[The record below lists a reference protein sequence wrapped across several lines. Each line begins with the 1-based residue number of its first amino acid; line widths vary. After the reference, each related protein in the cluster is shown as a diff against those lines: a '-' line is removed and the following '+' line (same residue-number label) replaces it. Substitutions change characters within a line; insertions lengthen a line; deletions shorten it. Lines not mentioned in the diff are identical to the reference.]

1 MTVQV
6 HGGGGA
12 SSLGTVS
19 WLLQQVTDTVQSAV
33 SGEKIISFY
42 YTKQYEQL

>member
-19 WLLQQVTDTVQSAV
+19 WLLQQVEGTVHSQFT
-33 SGEKIISFY
+33 EIIISFRNI
-42 YTKQYEQL
+42 KKSEQF

>member
-6 HGGGGA
+6 QGGGGA

-19 WLLQQVTDTVQSAV
+19 WLLQQVTGTIYSDVPT
-33 SGEKIISFY
+33 EIIISF
-42 YTKQYEQL
+42 